1 MDSKIALLGIIVEE
15 MTATDKVN
23 SVLHD
28 FSDYIVGRMG
38 IPYRNRNISV
48 ISVVVDAPQK
58 VISTM
63 AGRLGM
69 IEGISVKTVNA
80 KV

>member
-1 MDSKIALLGIIVEE
+1 MESRIALLGIIVEQPE
-15 MTATDKVN
+15 AAEKVN

-28 FSDYIVGRMG
+28 FAGYIVGRMG
-38 IPYRNRNISV
+38 IPYRDRGISV
-48 ISVVVDAPQK
+48 ISVVIDAPQK
-58 VISTM
+58 IISTA